1 MGVEV
6 NVDHIAEYTSGVA
19 TGIPDLACLTAEVG
33 VGGVVISGGRLLGGA
48 DGFAGIGHAMIDPSG
63 ARCRCGR
70 LGCRETEVG
79 PAALVGMA
87 TPDRPY
93 GTGPQ
98 VVRDTEER
106 LAEIEQRRAD
116 GDPHAEAGRWPWIGA
131 AQPEAAPPASPSER
145 LRPSEPSREPRPL
158 SPLALTR
165 PRPPHLPPA

>member
-1 MGVEV
+1 M
-6 NVDHIAEYTSGVA
+6 
-19 TGIPDLACLTAEVG
+19 
-33 VGGVVISGGRLLGGA
+33 GGA

-70 LGCRETEVG
+70 LCCRETEVG
-79 PAALVGMA
+79 LAALVGTA

-116 GDPHAEAGRWPWIGA
+116 GDPHAEAEPVARDRRGA
-131 AQPEAAPPASPSER
+131 ARTGPTSISIRTSPAVGAIEGTPTVRSPR
-145 LRPSEPSREPRPL
+145 
-158 SPLALTR
+158 SP
-165 PRPPHLPPA
+165 

>member
-1 MGVEV
+1 MLALGGSLGVEV

-63 ARCRCGR
+63 ERCRCGR
-70 LGCRETEVG
+70 LCCRETEVG
-79 PAALVGMA
+79 PAALVGTA

-116 GDPHAEAGRWPWIGA
+116 GDPHA
-131 AQPEAAPPASPSER
+131 
-145 LRPSEPSREPRPL
+145 
-158 SPLALTR
+158 LTR